1 MRLKILHHLH
11 RTAPSTINYRF
22 HQVLAALDLLGPYGL
37 TWILSGAIITWPEDL
52 LDSQNELLPDPGLR
66 FSKDNQSFVCTHAF
80 FLRIAHGVEG
90 DWTEIHAT
98 RVPWNQL
105 GPQLQADIPD
115 PPSEFRFECID
126 AAFWTVES
134 SREDLA
140 GRLQAHGFVTE
151 PLEQP

>member
-1 MRLKILHHLH
+1 MRLRILRHLH

-22 HQVLAALDLLGPYGL
+22 HQVLAALDLLGPYDL

-52 LDSQNELLPDPGLR
+52 LDSQNALLPDPGLR

-90 DWTEIHAT
+90 DWTRIYAT
-98 RVPWNQL
+98 RIPLEQL
-105 GPQLQADIPD
+105 TPQDPSDIPD
-115 PPSEFRFECID
+115 LRFEFRFESID

-134 SREDLA
+134 SNDDVA
-140 GRLQAHGFVTE
+140 DRLYAHGFVTE
-151 PLEQP
+151 PLEPL